1 MKVKIIINKHINY
14 IKLFWYKNN
23 LSSQSK
29 SFSLPVIFSFLDIKI
44 SDNASTL
51 TQYSYSVFILSIVGL
66 FCFINILGF
75 LVTYILIQQGDYE
88 KKYPKFK
95 KIINY
100 YKKSTLVYAIIETL
114 LCLTCFL
121 LLIIFAIIAIRSGNV

>member
-1 MKVKIIINKHINY
+1 MKVKIMINKHINY
-14 IKLFWYKNN
+14 IKLFLYKNN
-23 LSSQSK
+23 FLCESK

-44 SDNASTL
+44 SDNASTF

-66 FCFINILGF
+66 FCFLNILGF

-88 KKYPKFK
+88 KKYPKLK

-121 LLIIFAIIAIRSGNV
+121 LLIFFSFIAIRSGNV

>member
-1 MKVKIIINKHINY
+1 MELKIIINKHINY
-14 IKLFWYKNN
+14 IKLYKNN
-23 LSSQSK
+23 LYSQ
-29 SFSLPVIFSFLDIKI
+29 SFSLPIIFSSLDIKI

-66 FCFINILGF
+66 FCFINVLGF
-75 LVTYILIQQGDYE
+75 LVSYIFIQQGEYE

-95 KIINY
+95 KLINY

>member
-1 MKVKIIINKHINY
+1 MKVKIMINKHINF
-14 IKLFWYKNN
+14 IKLFLNN
-23 LSSQSK
+23 LPSQSK

-95 KIINY
+95 IIINY
-100 YKKSTLVYAIIETL
+100 YKKITLVYAIIETL
-114 LCLTCFL
+114 LCLICFL
-121 LLIIFAIIAIRSGNV
+121 LLIIFAIIAIRSGNI